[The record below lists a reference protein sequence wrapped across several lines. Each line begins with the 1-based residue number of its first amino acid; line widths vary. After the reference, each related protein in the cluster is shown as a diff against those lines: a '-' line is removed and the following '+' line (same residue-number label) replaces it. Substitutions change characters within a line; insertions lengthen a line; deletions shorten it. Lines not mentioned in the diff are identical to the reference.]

1 VSSSTGGKFVSDQ
14 VGAPPDIPLL
24 SYFKRAFNGLSMNSN
39 FPQGYVQIA
48 GNLTSWTINV
58 TKPYSGAMASF
69 VAIIYMGGWAIE
81 GSGPNL
87 YFKVIKQVIDLKTA
101 GLRTIT
107 ANGTS
112 GAVAPSGTA
121 SVTSLTWSSTSG
133 GQVAV
138 VMASPSSYVLGDTI
152 NVSGATNSGTGSLSL
167 LNTTHTINTWTDSTH
182 FTFKLPGT
190 SAIWGTLGGTILLQ
204 IGGDSISAVPFWLVG
219 GHPVV
224 IGPTNGAGDTLGNG
238 YRMVMVAQTDQGVD
252 AASIILNNV
261 ATGSGVTLDEFADTV
276 VSATLE
282 GP

>member
-1 VSSSTGGKFVSDQ
+1 
-14 VGAPPDIPLL
+14 
-24 SYFKRAFNGLSMNSN
+24 
-39 FPQGYVQIA
+39 
-48 GNLTSWTINV
+48 
-58 TKPYSGAMASF
+58 
-69 VAIIYMGGWAIE
+69 
-81 GSGPNL
+81 
-87 YFKVIKQVIDLKTA
+87 
-101 GLRTIT
+101 
-107 ANGTS
+107 
-112 GAVAPSGTA
+112 
-121 SVTSLTWSSTSG
+121 
-133 GQVAV
+133 
-138 VMASPSSYVLGDTI
+138 VLGDTI